1 MITSE
6 VPRPIQPSRDLRTML
21 TDSLLARSLAYL
33 EEAEERRQTAFREQ
47 RWEEYGVAVRKHI
60 REAFGPM
67 PFGREGGGLNVRR
80 VSAFE
85 GVQWRLENVL
95 FDSFPGWEVNA
106 SVFVPQGDGPFPA
119 VVIPVG
125 HSGKQFDNY
134 QIPARGFA
142 ALGFVAVLFDPPGQ
156 ASEKKPG
163 NDHFS
168 EGVRTF
174 LTGHSSS
181 RYFVLDA
188 LRCIDYLETRE
199 DVDLSCGVGMTGVSG
214 GGHTT
219 LFATL
224 FDDRITCQGPSCC
237 INRMADH
244 PVGDLYSPCPESK
257 WSGRLPAGVDELD
270 VLLAGI
276 PTPALYM
283 AGRKDEVF
291 QIDWS
296 RGLAAEAAECYNM
309 AGAADRFRF
318 FEDESGHAYTLAQVR
333 EFVAWMNRWMLGE
346 PERPVP
352 ELDPEDFPMLPYE
365 QLQCHPAPEENIFTL
380 NRVIARQQAAAR
392 PERRDSGQL
401 RDAVAAVIGEP
412 GTVDEWEESNRFQVW
427 SQTSREL
434 LATVEGLHVPAT
446 LMEPMPEYAREDRP
460 WLLFIDDAG
469 RQKALESW
477 GPAAQLSRMIQRD
490 EIPIHPSVFVP
501 DLPGWGDTEPAL
513 VPYSMTGWGS
523 MDRLT
528 AYLSCTMGDGVL
540 RIRTRV
546 AASLIRHLLEHCE
559 VDPAR
564 LIVVGRG
571 LGGSVALMAAALCEG
586 ELGGVVTW
594 DGLTSFQSL
603 AEEEG
608 YTWPAG
614 AFLPDVLVH
623 FDLPELMR
631 GLPCPVAVLNPLDAA
646 REPVDEVGL
655 EEMVGPL
662 PDSVILEP
670 GCDSGRAIGVIG
682 ELLERVAG

>member
-1 MITSE
+1 MNMSR
-6 VPRPIQPSRDLRTML
+6 VPRPIQSPRDLRTML
-21 TDSLLARSLAYL
+21 TDHLLERSLAYL
-33 EEAEERRQTAFREQ
+33 EEAEKRRQAAFSEQ
-47 RWEEYGVAVRKHI
+47 RWEEYGAAIRGHI

-67 PFGREGGGLNVRR
+67 PFGREGGDLNVRQ

-85 GVQWRLENVL
+85 GAQWRLENVL
-95 FDSFPGWEVNA
+95 FESFPGWEVNA

-163 NDHFS
+163 NDHFR

-296 RGLAAEAAECYNM
+296 RGLAAEAAECYKM
-309 AGAADRFRF
+309 ADVGDRFRF

-333 EFVAWMNRWMLGE
+333 EFVAWMNRWMLEE

-352 ELDPEDFPMLPYE
+352 ELDPDDFPMLPYE
-365 QLQCHPAPEENIFTL
+365 QLQCHPAPKENIFTL
-380 NRVIARQQAAAR
+380 NRAIARQQASAR
-392 PERRDSGQL
+392 PERLYLDQL
-401 RDAVAAVIGEP
+401 CDAVNAVIGEP
-412 GTVDEWEESNRFQVW
+412 GTVDEWEKSNRFQVW

-446 LMEPMPEYAREDRP
+446 LMEPMPEYARDDRP

-469 RQKALESW
+469 RQKGLESW
-477 GPAAQLSRMIQRD
+477 GPAAQLSRMLQRD
-490 EIPIHPSVFVP
+490 ETPVHPSVLVP

-546 AASLIRHLLEHCE
+546 AASLIRHLLEHCG

-564 LIVVGRG
+564 LLVVGRG
-571 LGGSVALMAAALCEG
+571 LGGPVALMASALCE
-586 ELGGVVTW
+586 EKLGGVVTW

-631 GLPCPVAVLNPLDAA
+631 GLPCTVAVLNPLDAA
-646 REPVDEVGL
+646 RESVNEVDL
-655 EEMVGPL
+655 EEIAGPL
-662 PDSVILEP
+662 PDSAIVGP
-670 GCDSGRAIGVIG
+670 GCDAGRAIEIIG
-682 ELLERVAG
+682 ALLERVSG